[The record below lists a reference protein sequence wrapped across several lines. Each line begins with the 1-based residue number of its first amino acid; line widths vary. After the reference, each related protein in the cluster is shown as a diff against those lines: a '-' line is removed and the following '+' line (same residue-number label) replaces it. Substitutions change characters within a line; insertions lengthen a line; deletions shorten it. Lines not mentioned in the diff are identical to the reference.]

1 MIPNSGNPFS
11 EKIMLEQRAVSEPV
25 ATSEPG
31 IFFDGATTAR
41 HDVTVELAPDVLRI
55 RAADGRVLA
64 EWRYDQLE
72 TLSSPDDVLR
82 LGKAGSP
89 MLARL
94 EVRDPQLA
102 AAIDERSL
110 PVDRSGRSERRM
122 RTKVIL
128 WSLAATASLLL
139 VAIVGVPLIATQLTP
154 LIPYAVER
162 KLGAAID
169 RQARASLDTGHAGA
183 AFECG
188 NAGNEKLGRAAFD
201 KLMGQMETAAAL
213 PIPLKAVV
221 VRKPEANAF
230 ALPGGYIY
238 VLQGLIDKAETP
250 DELAGVIAHEIG
262 HVAHRDGTRTVLQA
276 AGLSVLFGMLL
287 GDFVGGGAVVLAA
300 KTILQ
305 TSYSREVETSADGYG
320 VTLMRTIGG
329 DARALGR
336 FLSRIAGGTHS
347 GPRILHDHPE
357 TRDRVV
363 AIEAMAGSGPTK
375 PLLDK
380 SEWAALKTIC
390 AGA

>member
-1 MIPNSGNPFS
+1 MSPNSGNGFS
-11 EKIMLEQRAVSEPV
+11 EGIMLKQRAGSEPS
-25 ATSEPG
+25 ATSGPG
-31 IFFDGATTAR
+31 VFFDGATTAR
-41 HDVTVELAPDVLRI
+41 HDVTVELAPDLLRVK
-55 RAADGRVLA
+55 AADGRVLA
-64 EWRYDQLE
+64 EWPYDQLE
-72 TLSSPDDVLR
+72 TLSSPDDLLR
-82 LGKAGSP
+82 LGRAGSP
-89 MLARL
+89 VLARL

-102 AAIDERSL
+102 AEIDERSL

-122 RTKVIL
+122 RTKVIV

-139 VAIVGVPLIATQLTP
+139 VAVVGLPLIATELTP
-154 LIPYAVER
+154 LIPYSMER
-162 KLGAAID
+162 KLGAAIE
-169 RQARASLDTGHAGA
+169 RQARASLDTRHAGA

-188 NAGNEKLGRAAFD
+188 NAADEKLGRAAFD

-305 TSYSREVETSADGYG
+305 TSYGREVETAADGYG
-320 VTLMRTIGG
+320 VTLMRAIDG

-336 FLSRIAGGTHS
+336 ILSRIAGGTHP
-347 GPRILHDHPE
+347 GPRILRDHPE

-363 AIEAMAGSGPTK
+363 AIEAMAGPGPGK
-375 PLLDK
+375 PLLAK

-390 AGA
+390 AGG

>member
-1 MIPNSGNPFS
+1 MISEGGNRLS
-11 EKIMLEQRAVSEPV
+11 NKIMLRQGAVSEPP
-25 ATSEPG
+25 ATSGPG

-41 HDVTVELAPDVLRI
+41 HDVTVELAPDVLRTK
-55 RAADGRVLA
+55 AADGRVLA
-64 EWRYDQLE
+64 EWPYDQLE

-82 LGKAGSP
+82 LGKFGNP
-89 MLARL
+89 VLARL
-94 EVRDPQLA
+94 EVHDPQLA
-102 AAIDERSL
+102 AAIDELSL

-122 RTKVIL
+122 RTKVIF

-139 VAIVGVPLIATQLTP
+139 VAIVGLPLIATQLTP
-154 LIPYAVER
+154 FIPYALER
-162 KLGAAID
+162 KLGVAID
-169 RQARASLDTGHAGA
+169 RQARASLDTRHAGA

-188 NAGNEKLGRAAFD
+188 NDGKEKPGRAAFD

-238 VLQGLIDKAETP
+238 VLEGLIDKAETP

-262 HVAHRDGTRTVLQA
+262 HVAHRDGTRTVVQA

-287 GDFVGGGAVVLAA
+287 GDFVGGGAVVFAA
-300 KTILQ
+300 KTLLQ
-305 TSYSREVETSADGYG
+305 TSYTREVETAADGYG
-320 VTLMRTIGG
+320 VTLMHTIGG
-329 DARALGR
+329 DARALGAI
-336 FLSRIAGGTHS
+336 LSRIAGGTHP
-347 GPRILHDHPE
+347 GPRILRDHPE
-357 TRDRVV
+357 TRDRVA
-363 AIEAMAGSGPTK
+363 AIEAMAGPGPSK
-375 PLLDK
+375 PLLAT

>member
-1 MIPNSGNPFS
+1 
-11 EKIMLEQRAVSEPV
+11 L
-25 ATSEPG
+25 ATSGPG
-31 IFFDGATTAR
+31 VFFDGATTAR
-41 HDVTVELAPDVLRI
+41 HDVTVELAPDLLRVK
-55 RAADGRVLA
+55 AADGRVLA
-64 EWRYDQLE
+64 EWPYDQLE
-72 TLSSPDDVLR
+72 TLSSPDDLLR
-82 LGKAGSP
+82 LGRAGSP
-89 MLARL
+89 VLARL

-102 AAIDERSL
+102 AEIDERSL

-122 RTKVIL
+122 RTKVIV

-139 VAIVGVPLIATQLTP
+139 VAVVGLPLIATELTP
-154 LIPYAVER
+154 LIPYSMER
-162 KLGAAID
+162 KLGAAIE
-169 RQARASLDTGHAGA
+169 RQARASLDTRHAGA

-188 NAGNEKLGRAAFD
+188 NAANEKLGRAAFD
-201 KLMGQMETAAAL
+201 KLMAKMETAAAL
-213 PIPLKAVV
+213 PIPLKTTV
-221 VRKPEANAF
+221 VRQPEANAF

-238 VLQGLIDKAETP
+238 VFQGLIDKAETP

-305 TSYSREVETSADGYG
+305 TSYGREVEAAADGYG
-320 VTLMRTIGG
+320 VTLMRTIDG

-336 FLSRIAGGTHS
+336 ILSRIAGGTHP
-347 GPRILHDHPE
+347 GPRILRDHPE

-363 AIEAMAGSGPTK
+363 AIEAMAGTGATK